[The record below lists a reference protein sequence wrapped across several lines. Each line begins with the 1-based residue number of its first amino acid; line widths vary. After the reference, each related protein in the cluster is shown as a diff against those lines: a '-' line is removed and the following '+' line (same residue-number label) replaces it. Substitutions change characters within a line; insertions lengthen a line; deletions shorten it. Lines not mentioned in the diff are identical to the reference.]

1 MALCHFPSLFTR
13 PHNFNNPHLKWRTHQ
28 FPLHRNL
35 IFASSAEK
43 SRKKGKVSKPSKSNE
58 DLCTELREFMSV
70 AGFPENRLPTM
81 KELSE
86 CGRKDLA
93 NSVRRRGYKVV
104 RALLINS
111 FKNLSDT
118 EKSSIEEP
126 NFKNACSEE
135 ASEVKGRD
143 LVESAEYFS
152 STSGSSMME
161 TYMVRTNDAAAS
173 DISVQ
178 VCSSSESFIA
188 CLHSRAA
195 NFVETGKLD
204 VFEDIVHSVETSEI
218 GSGEIPTDSEAVE
231 MGSGEM
237 PTASEA
243 FEMRRG
249 ETHADAEHKSG
260 SVSSTS
266 TDNIAYVGSQEV
278 PSLPQQIYRDRL
290 ITEQGLE
297 GAGNAEKF
305 TSEMDSERINRAEID
320 HLKAMLRQKEVEL
333 LELKRHIEMEKQA
346 LYTLQDKANK
356 GIFNAHRMATEKDME
371 LHVAEESLSGLKE
384 VLIEYWGNGEIVE
397 VAGSFNGWHNRIK
410 MDLHTLSEQLEPLSR
425 GLKLWSTILWL
436 YPGIYEIKFIVDGT
450 WKVDPNREMSTS
462 CNITNNILRVDR

>member
-43 SRKKGKVSKPSKSNE
+43 SSRKKGKVSKPSKSNE

-204 VFEDIVHSVETSEI
+204 VFE
-218 GSGEIPTDSEAVE
+218 
-231 MGSGEM
+231 
-237 PTASEA
+237 
-243 FEMRRG
+243 
-249 ETHADAEHKSG
+249 
-260 SVSSTS
+260 
-266 TDNIAYVGSQEV
+266 AYVGSQEV